1 MSSGSLWDLVVLSW
15 LDQMDEIGEGT
26 SLPTS
31 DDIEISFIGIP
42 VNIAALV
49 SNMVADDMIYQLTI
63 ERQIRVTSRAVSA
76 LPREPAAVEKRTNTV
91 VFLSLCPKH
100 EAVVILL

>member
-42 VNIAALV
+42 VNVAALV
-49 SNMVADDMIYQLTI
+49 SNMVADDINSQSNGKSVSRHELCLHFHETQL
-63 ERQIRVTSRAVSA
+63 Q
-76 LPREPAAVEKRTNTV
+76 
-91 VFLSLCPKH
+91 
-100 EAVVILL
+100 